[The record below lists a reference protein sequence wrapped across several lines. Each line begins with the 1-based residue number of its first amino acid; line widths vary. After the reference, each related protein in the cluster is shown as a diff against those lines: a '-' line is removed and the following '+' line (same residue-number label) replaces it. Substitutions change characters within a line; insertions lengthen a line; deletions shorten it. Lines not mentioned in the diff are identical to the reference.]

1 MDGGGPG
8 WGWGNESNSI
18 ERSGRMF
25 GIGVPEL
32 LLILIIAFLVLGPE
46 KALEASRWLGKGWI
60 SLTRT
65 KEEVERT
72 VFSEIN
78 KGSEQG
84 SEAQSGDRDRKN
96 AGQVEEKKTPR
107 D

>member
-1 MDGGGPG
+1 
-8 WGWGNESNSI
+8 
-18 ERSGRMF
+18 MF

-32 LLILIIAFLVLGPE
+32 LLILIIAFIVLGPE

-72 VFSEIN
+72 VFSEIA
-78 KGSEQG
+78 KGSKK
-84 SEAQSGDRDRKN
+84 ASGEESRNQAGEN
-96 AGQVEEKKTPR
+96 AGQVEEKKTPG